1 MPRASTRK
9 SILLVPVL
17 ALAALAGPAQ
27 AQPQAPDYDNVGPPS
42 TALRRA
48 LAEAALDYLR
58 SLPSVPGSEISDEM
72 VFRSAE
78 KLHLVCVRRTVPGR
92 TNSGPAYAVT
102 AVTIRNGM
110 PQQAFSSHTACGDR
124 TLKYHPFPEMR

>member
-1 MPRASTRK
+1 MPRVSARK

-17 ALAALAGPAQ
+17 ALATLTGAAR
-27 AQPQAPDYDNVGPPS
+27 AQPHAAEYDNIGSPS

-58 SLPSVPGSEISDEM
+58 SLPSVAGSEISDEI
-72 VFRSAE
+72 VFRSSE
-78 KLHLVCVRRTVPGR
+78 KLHLVCIRRLVPGQTR
-92 TNSGPAYAVT
+92 GGPAYAVT

-110 PQQAFSSHTACGDR
+110 PQQAFSSHTACADR
-124 TLKYHPFPEMR
+124 TLKYYPFPEMR

>member
-1 MPRASTRK
+1 LPRARARK

-17 ALAALAGPAQ
+17 ALATLVGAAQ
-27 AQPQAPDYDNVGPPS
+27 AQPQVPEHDIVGPPS
-42 TALRRA
+42 TALRRS

-58 SLPSVPGSEISDEM
+58 SLPSVAGSEISDEV

-78 KLHLVCVRRTVPGR
+78 KLHLVCVRRLVPGQ
-92 TNSGPAYAVT
+92 TSGGPAYAVT

-110 PQQAFSSHTACGDR
+110 PQQAFSRHAACDDR